1 MAEKYYQL
9 CLVTDS
15 ALANGRS
22 LAGIVAAAVNGG
34 VTLVQL
40 REKTASTRAFIEQAR
55 VLKRLL
61 APLRVPLLINDR
73 IDVALAAGADGAH
86 VGQQDMPVA
95 LARQLLGPAAII
107 GLSITELGQVRDRDV
122 ELADYLGVGPIFA
135 QSTKLDATPP
145 LGLDGLAEVRRAT
158 GKPIVAIG
166 GVSAANANAVR
177 SAGADGIAVVSA
189 IMGADDPRAAAA
201 ALVSAPKAERLK
213 WLKPCEAGIAVSR

>member
-1 MAEKYYQL
+1 MAKKYYQL
-9 CLVTDS
+9 CLVTDN
-15 ALANGRS
+15 ALANGRP
-22 LAGIVAAAVNGG
+22 LAGIVVAAVNGG
-34 VTLVQL
+34 VTMVQL
-40 REKTASTRAFIEQAR
+40 REKTASTRACIEQAR

-73 IDVALAAGADGAH
+73 IDVVLAAGADGAH

-166 GVSAANANAVR
+166 GVSAANADAVR

-201 ALVSAPKAERLK
+201 ALVSGPKAGRLK
-213 WLKPCEAGIAVSR
+213 SG

>member
-1 MAEKYYQL
+1 M
-9 CLVTDS
+9 
-15 ALANGRS
+15 
-22 LAGIVAAAVNGG
+22 
-34 VTLVQL
+34 VQL
-40 REKTASTRAFIEQAR
+40 REKTASTRAFIEQAK

-166 GVSAANANAVR
+166 GVSAANADAVR

-201 ALVSAPKAERLK
+201 ALVSAPKAGRLK
-213 WLKPCEAGIAVSR
+213 SG

>member
-22 LAGIVAAAVNGG
+22 LAGIVAAAVKGG
-34 VTLVQL
+34 ITLVQL

-95 LARQLLGPAAII
+95 LVRRLLGPAAII
-107 GLSITELGQVRDRDV
+107 GLSITELGELRDPDV

-145 LGLDGLAEVRRAT
+145 LGLDGLAEIRRAT
-158 GKPIVAIG
+158 GKPILAIG

-201 ALVSAPKAERLK
+201 ALASAPKAGRLK
-213 WLKPCEAGIAVSR
+213 NG

>member
-1 MAEKYYQL
+1 MVEKYYQL

-15 ALANGRS
+15 ARANGRS
-22 LAGIVAAAVNGG
+22 LAGIVAAAVKGG
-34 VTLVQL
+34 VTMVQL

-61 APLRVPLLINDR
+61 APLRVPLLVNDR

-95 LARQLLGPAAII
+95 LARRLLGPAAII
-107 GLSITELGQVRDRDV
+107 GLSITELGQVRDPNV
-122 ELADYLGVGPIFA
+122 ELADYLGVGPVLA

-166 GVSAANANAVR
+166 GVSAANADAVR

-201 ALVSAPKAERLK
+201 ALVSAPKAGRLK
-213 WLKPCEAGIAVSR
+213 SG

>member
-1 MAEKYYQL
+1 MAEKYYRL

-22 LAGIVAAAVNGG
+22 LAGVVAAAVKGG
-34 VTLVQL
+34 VTMVQL
-40 REKTASTRAFIEQAR
+40 REKTAPTRAFIEEAR
-55 VLKRLL
+55 ALKRLL

-86 VGQQDMPVA
+86 VGQHDMPVA

-107 GLSITELGQVRDRDV
+107 GLSITELGEVRDEDV
-122 ELADYLGVGPIFA
+122 ELADYLGVGPVFA

-158 GKPIVAIG
+158 SKPIVAIG
-166 GVSAANANAVR
+166 GVSAVNAGAVR

-189 IMGADDPRAAAA
+189 IMSADDPMAAAA
-201 ALVSAPKAERLK
+201 ALVSAPNARRLK
-213 WLKPCEAGIAVSR
+213 SG

>member
-22 LAGIVAAAVNGG
+22 LAGIVAAAVKGG

-95 LARQLLGPAAII
+95 LVRQLLGPAAII

-166 GVSAANANAVR
+166 GVSAANADAVR

-189 IMGADDPRAAAA
+189 IMSADDPRAAAA
-201 ALVSAPKAERLK
+201 ALLSAPNARRLK
-213 WLKPCEAGIAVSR
+213 SG

>member
-22 LAGIVAAAVNGG
+22 LAGIVAAAVKGG

-122 ELADYLGVGPIFA
+122 ELADYIGVGPIFA

-145 LGLDGLAEVRRAT
+145 LGLDGLAEVRRASS
-158 GKPIVAIG
+158 KPIVAIG
-166 GVSAANANAVR
+166 GVSAANADAVR

-201 ALVSAPKAERLK
+201 ALVSAPKAGRLK
-213 WLKPCEAGIAVSR
+213 SG

>member
-22 LAGIVAAAVNGG
+22 LAGIVAAAVKGG

-86 VGQQDMPVA
+86 VGQQDMSVA

-145 LGLDGLAEVRRAT
+145 LGLDGLAEVRRASS
-158 GKPIVAIG
+158 KPIVAIG
-166 GVSAANANAVR
+166 GVSAANADAVR

-201 ALVSAPKAERLK
+201 ALVSAPKAGRLK
-213 WLKPCEAGIAVSR
+213 SS

>member
-9 CLVTDS
+9 CLVTDR

-22 LAGIVAAAVNGG
+22 LGGIVAAAVKGG

-145 LGLDGLAEVRRAT
+145 LGLDGLAEVRRASS
-158 GKPIVAIG
+158 KPIVAIG
-166 GVSAANANAVR
+166 GVSAANADAVR

-201 ALVSAPKAERLK
+201 ALVSAPKAGRLK
-213 WLKPCEAGIAVSR
+213 SG

>member
-22 LAGIVAAAVNGG
+22 LAGIVAAAVKGG

-73 IDVALAAGADGAH
+73 IDVALAAGAGGAH
-86 VGQQDMPVA
+86 VGQQDMPLA

-145 LGLDGLAEVRRAT
+145 LGLDGLAEVRRASS
-158 GKPIVAIG
+158 KPIVAIG
-166 GVSAANANAVR
+166 GVSAANADAVR

-201 ALVSAPKAERLK
+201 ALVSAPKAGRLK
-213 WLKPCEAGIAVSR
+213 SG

>member
-15 ALANGRS
+15 GLANGRS
-22 LAGIVAAAVNGG
+22 LAGIVAAAVQGG

-86 VGQQDMPVA
+86 VGQQDMPVT

-122 ELADYLGVGPIFA
+122 ELADYLGVGPIFT
-135 QSTKLDATPP
+135 QSTKLDATLP

-166 GVSAANANAVR
+166 GVSAANAAAVR
-177 SAGADGIAVVSA
+177 SAGADGLAVVSA

-201 ALVSAPKAERLK
+201 ALVSAPKAGRLK
-213 WLKPCEAGIAVSR
+213 SG

>member
-15 ALANGRS
+15 ALANGRF
-22 LAGIVAAAVNGG
+22 LAGIVAAAVKGG

-135 QSTKLDATPP
+135 QSTKLNATPP
-145 LGLDGLAEVRRAT
+145 LGLDGLAKVRRAT

-166 GVSAANANAVR
+166 GVSAANADAVR

-201 ALVSAPKAERLK
+201 ALVSAPKAGRLK
-213 WLKPCEAGIAVSR
+213 SG

>member
-1 MAEKYYQL
+1 MAGKYYQL
-9 CLVTDS
+9 SLVTDS

-95 LARQLLGPAAII
+95 LVRQLLGPAAII

-135 QSTKLDATPP
+135 QSTKLNATPP
-145 LGLDGLAEVRRAT
+145 LGLDGLAKVRRAT

-166 GVSAANANAVR
+166 GVSAANADAVR

-201 ALVSAPKAERLK
+201 ALVSAPKAGRLK
-213 WLKPCEAGIAVSR
+213 SG

>member
-15 ALANGRS
+15 ALANGRA
-22 LAGIVAAAVNGG
+22 LAGIVAAAVKGG

-95 LARQLLGPAAII
+95 LARQLLGPVAII
-107 GLSITELGQVRDRDV
+107 GLSITELDQVRDRDV

-145 LGLDGLAEVRRAT
+145 LGLDGLAEIRRAT
-158 GKPIVAIG
+158 GKPILAIG
-166 GVSAANANAVR
+166 GVSAANANAMR

-201 ALVSAPKAERLK
+201 ALASAPKAGRLK
-213 WLKPCEAGIAVSR
+213 NG

>member
-1 MAEKYYQL
+1 MAEKYHQL

-15 ALANGRS
+15 TLANGRS
-22 LAGIVAAAVNGG
+22 LAAVVAAAVKGG
-34 VTLVQL
+34 VTMVQL

-73 IDVALAAGADGAH
+73 IDVALAVGADGAH
-86 VGQQDMPVA
+86 VGQHDMPVA

-107 GLSITELGQVRDRDV
+107 GLSITELGEVRGEDV
-122 ELADYLGVGPIFA
+122 KLADYLGVGPVFA

-158 GKPIVAIG
+158 SKPIVAIG
-166 GVSAANANAVR
+166 GVSAANAAAVR

-189 IMGADDPRAAAA
+189 IMGADDPMAAAA
-201 ALVSAPKAERLK
+201 ALASAPNPGRVKND
-213 WLKPCEAGIAVSR
+213 

>member
-1 MAEKYYQL
+1 MTEKYYQL

-22 LAGIVAAAVNGG
+22 LAGIVAAAVQGG

-40 REKTASTRAFIEQAR
+40 REKTASTRVFIEQAR

-61 APLRVPLLINDR
+61 TPPRVPLLINDR
-73 IDVALAAGADGAH
+73 IDVALAAGADGVH

-122 ELADYLGVGPIFA
+122 ELADYLGVGPIFT
-135 QSTKLDATPP
+135 QSTKLDAMPL
-145 LGLDGLAEVRRAT
+145 LGLDGLADVRGAT

-166 GVSAANANAVR
+166 GVSAANADAVR

-189 IMGADDPRAAAA
+189 IMDADDPRAAAA
-201 ALVSAPKAERLK
+201 ALVSAPKAERHK
-213 WLKPCEAGIAVSR
+213 SG

>member
-40 REKTASTRAFIEQAR
+40 REKTASTRAFIEQAK

-145 LGLDGLAEVRRAT
+145 LDLDGLAEVRRAT

-166 GVSAANANAVR
+166 GVSAANADAVR

-201 ALVSAPKAERLK
+201 ALVSAPKAGRLK
-213 WLKPCEAGIAVSR
+213 SG

>member
-22 LAGIVAAAVNGG
+22 LAGIVAAAVQGG

-40 REKTASTRAFIEQAR
+40 REKTASTRAFIEQAKA
-55 VLKRLL
+55 LKRLL

-107 GLSITELGQVRDRDV
+107 GLSITERAQVRDRDV

-166 GVSAANANAVR
+166 GVSAANADAVR
-177 SAGADGIAVVSA
+177 LAGADGIAVVSA
-189 IMGADDPRAAAA
+189 IMGADDPGAAAA
-201 ALVSAPKAERLK
+201 ALVSALKAGASKVAEAER
-213 WLKPCEAGIAVSR
+213 GGDRR

>member
-15 ALANGRS
+15 ALANARS
-22 LAGIVAAAVNGG
+22 LAGIVAAAVKGG

-95 LARQLLGPAAII
+95 LARQLLGPTAII

-145 LGLDGLAEVRRAT
+145 LGLDGLAKVRRAT

-166 GVSAANANAVR
+166 GVSAANADAVR
-177 SAGADGIAVVSA
+177 WAGADGIAVVSA
-189 IMGADDPRAAAA
+189 IMGADDPRAATA
-201 ALVSAPKAERLK
+201 ALVSALKAGRLK
-213 WLKPCEAGIAVSR
+213 SG

>member
-1 MAEKYYQL
+1 MTEKYYQL

-34 VTLVQL
+34 VTMVQL

-61 APLRVPLLINDR
+61 APLHVPLLINDR

-145 LGLDGLAEVRRAT
+145 LGLDGLVAVRRAS

-166 GVSAANANAVR
+166 GISAANADAVR

-201 ALVSAPKAERLK
+201 ALVSAPKAGRLK
-213 WLKPCEAGIAVSR
+213 SG

>member
-1 MAEKYYQL
+1 MADQYYQL

-22 LAGIVAAAVNGG
+22 LVDIVAAAVKGG
-34 VTLVQL
+34 VTIVQL
-40 REKTASTRAFIEQAR
+40 REKTASTRAFIEQAG

-107 GLSITELGQVRDRDV
+107 GLSITQLGDVRDPDLA
-122 ELADYLGVGPIFA
+122 LADYLGVGPIFA
-135 QSTKLDATPP
+135 QSTKLDATLP
-145 LGLDGLAEVRRAT
+145 LGLAGLAQVRRAT

-166 GVSAANANAVR
+166 GVSATNAGAVR
-177 SAGADGIAVVSA
+177 SAGADGVAVVSA
-189 IMGADDPRAAAA
+189 IMGADDPMAAAA
-201 ALVSAPKAERLK
+201 ALLAATNSLRLK
-213 WLKPCEAGIAVSR
+213 SG

>member
-1 MAEKYYQL
+1 MPENGGKYYQL

-15 ALANGRS
+15 TLANGRS
-22 LAGIVAAAVNGG
+22 LADIVAAAVKGG

-40 REKTASTRAFIEQAR
+40 REKTASTRTFIEQAR

-86 VGQQDMPVA
+86 VGQQDMPIA

-107 GLSITELGQVRDRDV
+107 GLSITELGQVRDQDI

-145 LGLDGLAEVRRAT
+145 LGLNGLAEVRRAT

-166 GVSAANANAVR
+166 GVSAANADAVR

-189 IMGADDPRAAAA
+189 IMGADDSQAAAA
-201 ALVSAPKAERLK
+201 ALASAPKAGRLK
-213 WLKPCEAGIAVSR
+213 NG

>member
-22 LAGIVAAAVNGG
+22 LAGIVAAAVKGG

-86 VGQQDMPVA
+86 VGQQDMPIA

-107 GLSITELGQVRDRDV
+107 GLSITELGQVRDRNV

-166 GVSAANANAVR
+166 GVSAANADAVR

-189 IMGADDPRAAAA
+189 IMGADDPGAAAA
-201 ALVSAPKAERLK
+201 ALVSAPKAGRLK
-213 WLKPCEAGIAVSR
+213 NG

>member
-22 LAGIVAAAVNGG
+22 LAGIVAAAVKGG

-73 IDVALAAGADGAH
+73 IDVALAADADGAH

-107 GLSITELGQVRDRDV
+107 GLSITELGQVHDRDV

-135 QSTKLDATPP
+135 QSTKLNATPP
-145 LGLDGLAEVRRAT
+145 LGLDGLAKVRRAT

-166 GVSAANANAVR
+166 GVSAANADAVR

-201 ALVSAPKAERLK
+201 ALVSAPKAGRLK
-213 WLKPCEAGIAVSR
+213 SG

>member
-22 LAGIVAAAVNGG
+22 LGGIVAAAVKGG

-73 IDVALAAGADGAH
+73 IDVALAADADGAH

-145 LGLDGLAEVRRAT
+145 LGLDGLAEVRRASS
-158 GKPIVAIG
+158 KPIVAIG
-166 GVSAANANAVR
+166 GVSAANADAVR

-201 ALVSAPKAERLK
+201 ALVSAPKARRLK
-213 WLKPCEAGIAVSR
+213 SG

>member
-22 LAGIVAAAVNGG
+22 LAGIVAAAVKGG

-122 ELADYLGVGPIFA
+122 ELADYIGVGPIFA

-145 LGLDGLAEVRRAT
+145 LGLDGLAEVRRASS
-158 GKPIVAIG
+158 KPIVAIG
-166 GVSAANANAVR
+166 GVSAANADAVR
-177 SAGADGIAVVSA
+177 LAGADGIAVVSA

-201 ALVSAPKAERLK
+201 ALVSAPKAGRLK
-213 WLKPCEAGIAVSR
+213 SG

>member
-1 MAEKYYQL
+1 MPGNGGKYYQL

-40 REKTASTRAFIEQAR
+40 REKTASTRAFIEEAK

-95 LARQLLGPAAII
+95 LARKLLGPAAII
-107 GLSITELGQVRDRDV
+107 GLSITEPGQVRDRDV

-166 GVSAANANAVR
+166 GVSAANADAVR

-189 IMGADDPRAAAA
+189 IMGAGDPRAAAA
-201 ALVSAPKAERLK
+201 ALVPAAKAGRLK
-213 WLKPCEAGIAVSR
+213 SG

>member
-73 IDVALAAGADGAH
+73 IDVALAAGANGAH

-95 LARQLLGPAAII
+95 LVRQLLGPAAII

-122 ELADYLGVGPIFA
+122 ELADYVGVGPIFA

-145 LGLDGLAEVRRAT
+145 LGLAGLVEVRRAT

-166 GVSAANANAVR
+166 GVSAANADAVR

-201 ALVSAPKAERLK
+201 ALVSAPKAGRLK
-213 WLKPCEAGIAVSR
+213 SG

>member
-40 REKTASTRAFIEQAR
+40 REKTASTRAFIEQAK

-145 LGLDGLAEVRRAT
+145 LGLDGLAEVRRASS
-158 GKPIVAIG
+158 KPIVAIG
-166 GVSAANANAVR
+166 GVSAANADAVR

-201 ALVSAPKAERLK
+201 ALVSAPKAGRLK
-213 WLKPCEAGIAVSR
+213 SS

>member
-15 ALANGRS
+15 ALANGRF
-22 LAGIVAAAVNGG
+22 LAGIVAAAVKGG

-145 LGLDGLAEVRRAT
+145 LGLDGLAEVRRASS
-158 GKPIVAIG
+158 KPIVAIG
-166 GVSAANANAVR
+166 GVSAANADAVR

-201 ALVSAPKAERLK
+201 ALVSAPKAGRLK
-213 WLKPCEAGIAVSR
+213 SS

>member
-9 CLVTDS
+9 GLVTDS
-15 ALANGRS
+15 AFANGRS
-22 LAGIVAAAVNGG
+22 LAGIVAAAVQGG

-40 REKTASTRAFIEQAR
+40 REKTASTRVLIEQAR
-55 VLKRLL
+55 MLKRLL
-61 APLRVPLLINDR
+61 TPLRVPLLINDR

-95 LARQLLGPAAII
+95 LARHLLGPAAII

-135 QSTKLDATPP
+135 QSTKLGATPP

-166 GVSAANANAVR
+166 GVSAANADAVR
-177 SAGADGIAVVSA
+177 SVGADGIAVVSA

-201 ALVSAPKAERLK
+201 ALVSAP
-213 WLKPCEAGIAVSR
+213 

>member
-22 LAGIVAAAVNGG
+22 LAGIVAAAVKGG

-107 GLSITELGQVRDRDV
+107 GLSITELGQVHDRDV

-158 GKPIVAIG
+158 SKPIVAIG
-166 GVSAANANAVR
+166 GVSAANADAVR
-177 SAGADGIAVVSA
+177 LAGADGIAVVSA

-201 ALVSAPKAERLK
+201 ALVSAPKAGRLK
-213 WLKPCEAGIAVSR
+213 SG

>member
-15 ALANGRS
+15 ALANGHS
-22 LAGIVAAAVNGG
+22 LAGIVAAAVKGG

-40 REKTASTRAFIEQAR
+40 REKTASTRAFIEQAK

-73 IDVALAAGADGAH
+73 IDVALAADADGAH

-107 GLSITELGQVRDRDV
+107 GLSITELGQVHDRDV

-145 LGLDGLAEVRRAT
+145 LGLDGLAEVRRASS
-158 GKPIVAIG
+158 KPIVAIG
-166 GVSAANANAVR
+166 GVSAANADAVR

-201 ALVSAPKAERLK
+201 ALVSAPKAGRLK
-213 WLKPCEAGIAVSR
+213 SG

>member
-22 LAGIVAAAVNGG
+22 LGGIVAAAVKGG

-122 ELADYLGVGPIFA
+122 ELADYIGVGPIFA
-135 QSTKLDATPP
+135 QSTKLNATPP
-145 LGLDGLAEVRRAT
+145 LGLDGLAKVRRAT

-166 GVSAANANAVR
+166 GVSAANADAVR
-177 SAGADGIAVVSA
+177 LAGADGIAVVSA

-201 ALVSAPKAERLK
+201 ALVSAPKAGRLK
-213 WLKPCEAGIAVSR
+213 SG